1 MSRALDPERSIDDA
15 FLDAVVGLDSFCRA
29 LGLTLDDAIQGDG
42 SPVRAPDDLP
52 EDLIDALLGL
62 VSVRTTVA
70 LVVAAASSAS
80 PRVAPAADAAS
91 LSSLWSLWSL
101 WSREQLR

>member
-1 MSRALDPERSIDDA
+1 MSRALDPERSVDDA

-29 LGLTLDDAIQGDG
+29 LGLTLDDAIRGDG
-42 SPVRAPDDLP
+42 SLVRAPDDLPDDLP

-70 LVVAAASSAS
+70 VVVAAASSTSAGD
-80 PRVAPAADAAS
+80 APASDAA
-91 LSSLWSLWSL
+91 SL